1 MGVAGVW
8 HKERS
13 HVPLGD
19 QLKKLRR
26 APMSIR
32 ERGMKRVLPRIVA
45 YFL

>member
-1 MGVAGVW
+1 MSVW

-19 QLKKLRR
+19 QLKKRRR

-32 ERGMKRVLPRIVA
+32 ERGMK
-45 YFL
+45 